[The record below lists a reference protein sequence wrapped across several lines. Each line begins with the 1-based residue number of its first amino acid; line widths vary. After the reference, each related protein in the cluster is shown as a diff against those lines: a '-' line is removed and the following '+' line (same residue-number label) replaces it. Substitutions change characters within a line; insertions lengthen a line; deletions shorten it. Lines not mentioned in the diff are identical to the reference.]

1 MASPLNDKLNSVKW
15 GEFKIGDLFKVL
27 SSKKI
32 FHANKVEIYD
42 YQVKDSLPYVVRM
55 AGNNGIKGYIREN
68 IKFAN
73 PKNTLTFAQDTFIIS
88 YQKFDY
94 FTGNNVKILKP
105 NFQYISE
112 NVLKYIAVCLQKVV
126 SPFSW
131 GVGSSFE
138 FIENLKIKLPI
149 KDENLGAMLE
159 NIDFKFMEDF
169 IAELE
174 AYLITT
180 NLKDYNLTTD
190 EKQALKDFENLEWQE
205 FKIGDL
211 FERISTKKL
220 PYKARELPTEPT
232 KNYILPC
239 LTSSFNNQGLNY
251 YAPKENATILKNVI
265 TIPSNSGD
273 VYRAYFQSNDF
284 TVLSDAYA
292 IKCKNNIKFLNDH
305 YLFAVMCIN
314 KVTDL
319 PIYSYK
325 MKLGGWNVVK
335 NKFINLP
342 IKNGE
347 INYKFMQNFIKAIEK
362 LVIKD
367 VVDFADEKISL
378 TKKCIKTP
386 CETK

>member
-1 MASPLNDKLNSVKW
+1 MF
-15 GEFKIGDLFKVL
+15 EVL

-42 YQVKDSLPYVVRM
+42 CQVKDSLPYVVRM
-55 AGNNGIKGYIREN
+55 AGNNGIKGYIKEN

-94 FTGNNVKILKP
+94 FTGNNVKILKQ
-105 NFQYISE
+105 NFQYVSE
-112 NVLKYIAVCLQKVV
+112 NVLKYIVVCLQKAV

-138 FIENLKIKLPI
+138 FIENLKIKIPI
-149 KDENLGAMLE
+149 KNENLGDDLE

-169 IAELE
+169 IAELEAQRIAELE

-190 EKQALKDFENLEWQE
+190 EKQALKDFENLKWQE
-205 FKIGDL
+205 FKIQDL
-211 FERISTKKL
+211 FSIKSYKK
-220 PYKARELPTEPT
+220 R
-232 KNYILPC
+232 
-239 LTSSFNNQGLNY
+239 F
-251 YAPKENATILKNVI
+251 
-265 TIPSNSGD
+265 
-273 VYRAYFQSNDF
+273 
-284 TVLSDAYA
+284 DA
-292 IKCKNNIKFLNDH
+292 
-305 YLFAVMCIN
+305 N
-314 KVTDL
+314 KVTLINNGGFPYIVRTALNNGLKGFIDEDD
-319 PIYSYK
+319 IYLNSGNTISFGQDTATIFYQENPYFTGDK
-325 MKLGGWNVVK
+325 IKILEAK
-335 NKFINLP
+335 FNKFYKNNAQFFITSMNKSFLKFSWGSSSFSEKIINNQSILLP
-342 IKNGE
+342 IKNKNLQND
-347 INYKFMQNFIKAIEK
+347 INNINFNFIENFIKAIEK

-386 CETK
+386 K

>member
-1 MASPLNDKLNSVKW
+1 MF
-15 GEFKIGDLFKVL
+15 EVL

-55 AGNNGIKGYIREN
+55 AGNNGIKGYIKEN

-73 PKNTLTFAQDTFIIS
+73 PKNILTFAQDTFIIS

-105 NFQYISE
+105 NFQYVSE
-112 NVLKYIAVCLQKVV
+112 NVLKYIAVCLQKAV

-149 KDENLGAMLE
+149 KDENLGDDLE

-205 FKIGDL
+205 FKTTKIFDIKNTFNILSRDIVKNSGTIPYLCASAENNGVNTYIDYDENFKDKGNCIFIGGKTFVVSYQKTDFFSNDSHNL
-211 FERISTKKL
+211 TLRL
-220 PYKARELPTEPT
+220 
-232 KNYILPC
+232 KNQII
-239 LTSSFNNQGLNY
+239 T
-251 YAPKENATILKNVI
+251 KENQL
-265 TIPSNSGD
+265 
-273 VYRAYFQSNDF
+273 
-284 TVLSDAYA
+284 
-292 IKCKNNIKFLNDH
+292 FL
-305 YLFAVMCIN
+305 ASCVN
-314 KVTDL
+314 KSL
-319 PIYSYK
+319 SYK
-325 MKLGGWNVVK
+325 YSWGNSVSSSKIK
-335 NKFINLP
+335 KEFINLP